1 LFGEELKKMKIK
13 LVQLEKLNNHLVAE
27 NLTKQSK
34 LNELE
39 ISYFTV
45 LKDRDLTKMLTEKY
59 VRILQE
65 NNLLEKEFAV
75 NESNISILDDYQ
87 KINAKLQKD
96 LMNKD
101 EFIKELQIEYENL
114 LANSKKDHELLI
126 EKTKNL
132 SILKRQLVHM
142 EKNYIANNNNTVKIK
157 RFPLK
162 KISHFFFLFII
173 IVNNRK

>member
-1 LFGEELKKMKIK
+1 MKIK